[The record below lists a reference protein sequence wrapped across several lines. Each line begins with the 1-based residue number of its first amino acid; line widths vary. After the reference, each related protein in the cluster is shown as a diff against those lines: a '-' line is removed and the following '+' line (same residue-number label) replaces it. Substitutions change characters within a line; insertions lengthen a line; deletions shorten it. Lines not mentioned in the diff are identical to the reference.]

1 MRLVFL
7 MMFCLAGLFASAQS
21 ASISGRIIDAQGKPL
36 EGAVVV
42 IENSPHGT
50 LTDENGVYKLT
61 GFQPGYYVF
70 VVTHVGFKSIRES
83 LQIDGE
89 FQRDFTLSREGDLP
103 ISFGRVETIP
113 LQAIESVSIVGEL
126 GNTKNGVFA
135 VGEIKPEDIKP
146 LNNGQDLPYLLR
158 FTPSVVTTSDAGT
171 GIGYTGMR
179 IRGSDQSRINVTIN
193 GIAYNDPESQQVFW
207 VNLPDFASSA
217 DNITIQRGVGTST
230 NGAGAFGGSV
240 GVSTAKISS
249 QPYASISNSYGS
261 FNTWKH
267 SVSFGTGKI
276 NNIWSMEGRLSQITS
291 DGYIDRASSDLKSY
305 YLAGEWA
312 PGRVHVTAIVFGGKE
327 RTYQSWF
334 GTPESRLNNDEA
346 GMIDY
351 AARNGLS
358 DGELD
363 NLLTSG
369 RTYNFYTYDNQVD
382 DYAQD
387 HYQLHAGGT
396 IVRNLTFNVAGHYT
410 YGRGYFEQY
419 RTDDDFTDYGLNP
432 IVVDAA
438 QEFSTGVDAD
448 GNPINTDF
456 ESNFGWDQIEFEHNI
471 VTDPNGDP
479 ITNPQG
485 DVLLNSIAGISKTDV
500 IRRRWLENDFY
511 GTTYS
516 LNFLHW
522 IGDDQMQVN
531 FGGAWNRY
539 DGDHFGELNWMEHT
553 NGTSS
558 GDYYYLNNGLK
569 TDFNNYLKI
578 NYDINHKLIVF
589 ADVQYR
595 TVHYQVRGVDA
606 DLRTLN
612 TGDTLSFINP
622 KGGLTYNVSGQDQV
636 YASFAVGNREPMRND
651 YIDRPLGDKPKA
663 ESMQDIEFGYRRNT
677 ATYGLSVNLFNM
689 QYTDQL
695 ILTGALNDVGTP
707 IRTNVDNSYR
717 RGVEVVLDWRIKEKW
732 RIYGTTTYSQN
743 KIVDFSEQVI
753 SYDADFNFIGYQ
765 QSELGTTDI
774 SYSPSLTAGGLLSY
788 TFLKTKNHV
797 GEIGWQTSYV
807 GEQYLDNTM
816 SETNKMDAYLVN
828 DLRFT
833 YTLKETMMSALTV
846 NLLVNN
852 ILDVDFVNNGYTYS
866 YLYDSQRVSENFFY
880 PQAGRNFLV
889 GLTLE
894 F

>member
-1 MRLVFL
+1 MI
-7 MMFCLAGLFASAQS
+7 FCLAGLMLSAQFAS
-21 ASISGRIIDAQGKPL
+21 INGRVIDAQGNAL

-50 LTDENGVYKLT
+50 LTDENGAYKLT
-61 GFQPGYYVF
+61 GFQPGYYVL

-83 LQIDGE
+83 LQIDGD
-89 FQRDFTLSREGDLP
+89 FTRDFNLSPEGVVTNLP
-103 ISFGRVETIP
+103 QKDQVKVIP
-113 LQAIESVSIVGEL
+113 PMPVTAIETVSIVGAI
-126 GNTKNGVFA
+126 GQTKNGVFA
-135 VGEIKPEDIKP
+135 VNDLKPEDIEP

-240 GVSTAKISS
+240 GVNTLKISN
-249 QPYASISNSYGS
+249 QPYASISNTYGS
-261 FNTWKH
+261 FDTWKH
-267 SVSFGTGKI
+267 NVSFGTGKI
-276 NNIWSMEGRLSQITS
+276 NNIWSLEGRLSQITS

-305 YLAGEWA
+305 YLAGEWNLA
-312 PGRVHVTAIVFGGKE
+312 SYYVKALVFGGKE

-334 GTPESRLNNDEA
+334 GTPESRLNDDEE
-346 GMIDY
+346 GMINY

-358 DGELD
+358 DAELD

-387 HYQLHAGGT
+387 HYQLHLGGP
-396 IVRNLTFNVAGHYT
+396 IVRNLTFNIAGHYT

-419 RTDDDFTDYGLNP
+419 RTDDDFSDYGLNP
-432 IVVDAA
+432 IVLDAT
-438 QEFSTGVDAD
+438 QEFSDEVDAD
-448 GNPINTDF
+448 GNPINSTF
-456 ESNFGWDQIEFEHNI
+456 ESNFGWDQVEFEHNI
-471 VTDPNGDP
+471 VNDANGDP

-485 DVLLNSIAGISKTDV
+485 DVLLNSQAGISKTDV
-500 IRRRWLENDFY
+500 VRRRWLENDFY

-516 LNFLHW
+516 LNYLHW
-522 IGDDQMQVN
+522 IGDDQIQVN
-531 FGGAWNRY
+531 FGGAWNQY
-539 DGDHFGELNWMEHT
+539 DGDHFGELTWMEHA
-553 NGTSS
+553 NGTNHA
-558 GDYYYLNNGLK
+558 DFYYLNNGLK

-578 NYDINHKLIVF
+578 NYDINHKLVVF

-595 TVHYQVRGVDA
+595 QVQYEVSGVDA
-606 DLRTLN
+606 DLRTLA
-612 TGDTLSFINP
+612 TGDTLAFINP
-622 KGGLTYNVSGQDQV
+622 KGGLSYNVSGQDQV

-651 YIDRPLGDKPKA
+651 YIDRPLGDKPKS

-677 ATYGLSVNLFNM
+677 ATYGFSVNLFNM

-707 IRTNVDNSYR
+707 IRTNVDESYR
-717 RGVEVVLDWRIKEKW
+717 RGVEVILDWKIKEKW
-732 RIYGTTTYSQN
+732 RIYGTATYSQN
-743 KIVDFSEQVI
+743 KIVDFNEQVI
-753 SYDADFNFIGYQ
+753 SYDADFNFVGYEQ
-765 QSELGTTDI
+765 RDLGTTDI

-797 GEIGWQTSYV
+797 GEVGWQTSYV

-833 YTLKETMMSALTV
+833 YTLKETMMSALTLNV
-846 NLLVNN
+846 LVNN
-852 ILDVDFVNNGYTYS
+852 VLDVDFVNNGYTYS

-889 GLTLE
+889 GLTLD